1 MKNLA
6 SAAALIL
13 GAIVASQSA
22 QAQVTPNDLYMG
34 FQNQAGGGSA
44 DYIINLGLAS
54 SLTGSSSVVDLSS
67 DFSLGDFTSAGL
79 QGTNSTSIA
88 GGVVGGSNGNT
99 PSDIYLTELRS
110 GGSGIPSA
118 AGSSAP
124 TGLTRAQDNSAYS
137 VLAQITAPGAGTG
150 LLDTSRSW
158 ESSIE
163 PTLTTSSF
171 YGVTGDNP
179 DSQVGTVLYEDLWGT
194 SNSSGLGG
202 PQSFVYEGYFTL
214 DLTGSSPDLTFTS
227 ALVPVPEPSAYLMSG
242 LGGFLLLLLRGRR
255 SWRRSA

>member
-22 QAQVTPNDLYMG
+22 QAAATPNDLYFG

-44 DYIINLGLAS
+44 DYIINLGLVYN
-54 SLTGSSSVVDLSS
+54 LTGSSSVVDLSS
-67 DFSLGDFTSAGL
+67 DFSLSDFTSAGL
-79 QGTNSTSIA
+79 QGTNSTSIV
-88 GGVVGGSNGNT
+88 GGVVGGSNGNN
-99 PSDIYLTELRS
+99 PSDIFLTTLRS
-110 GGSGIPSA
+110 GAGDSSM

-124 TGLTRAQDNSAYS
+124 TGLTRGQDNAAYAD
-137 VLAQITAPGAGTG
+137 LAQIMSPVAGTG
-150 LLDTSRSW
+150 LLDSGKSW

-163 PTLTTSSF
+163 PTLSAGTF
-171 YGVTGDNP
+171 YGATGDNP

-194 SNSSGLGG
+194 SSS
-202 PQSFVYEGYFTL
+202 SFTGSQPFTYEGYFTL
-214 DLTGSSPDLTFTS
+214 DLSGSSPDLTFTS

-255 SWRRSA
+255 SWRA